1 MQRITRLPLL
11 IDAVMTKLKLDDEE
25 FDDWKMALAILNKV
39 EILVYF
45 RELLPRVVFFKKNIW
60 VLMVLEFLRALM

>member
-25 FDDWKMALAILNKV
+25 FDNWKLTLAILNKV
-39 EILVYF
+39 CEKVGAFSFTKI
-45 RELLPRVVFFKKNIW
+45 K
-60 VLMVLEFLRALM
+60 